1 MTGPR
6 PTYTATTGDAA
17 EQALEAL
24 AAFAV
29 GDRSPA
35 VVNVRRVVD
44 TTNAIESMN
53 YQLRKVTKTR
63 GQFLGRMPEGI
74 EKSNCRRALHTRH
87 GSHDGNCIGA
97 CLLAGLAT

>member
-24 AAFAV
+24 AASAV

-35 VVNVRRVVD
+35 VIDIRRVVD

-53 YQLRKVTKTR
+53 HKLRK
-63 GQFLGRMPEGI
+63 M
-74 EKSNCRRALHTRH
+74 ALP
-87 GSHDGNCIGA
+87 A
-97 CLLAGLAT
+97 